1 MGKINKLI
9 YAVGAYKIGEPL
21 YDFALQCYND
31 QKELNLKEYGG
42 PGAWA
47 LISGSSDGMGKI
59 YAQKLA

>member
-21 YDFALQCYND
+21 IDFAIQYQND
-31 QKELNLKEYGG
+31 QKELDLSQYKS

-59 YAQKLA
+59 YA